1 MSILKVILYSPIN
14 NQRIIYKDTN
24 GVMTT
29 DIEDAYFHRC
39 HVRNFMP
46 GGCRIEVCQ
55 KTRDALNTLVKK
67 YDKATGSHIRK
78 LSGFISKLPDG
89 NCFYY
94 FNEEKTS
101 VVARK
106 TAILCIK
113 AIRQGMSW
121 NANLHN
127 MAFHYYLMMDI
138 YFTYMS
144 FGYDGIKVCVGEKE
158 NLNVCA
164 VSVAGECLMLLL
176 TTLHMPYRKVLETSC

>member
-78 LSGFISKLPDG
+78 LSDFISKLPDG

-101 VVARK
+101 VVAHK

-121 NANLHN
+121 NALLSQQFFNIASKGMFSWVVLTDCYISN
-127 MAFHYYLMMDI
+127 KYGQSVQSFFCAPITELCRV
-138 YFTYMS
+138 MS
-144 FGYDGIKVCVGEKE
+144 SFSAACS
-158 NLNVCA
+158 
-164 VSVAGECLMLLL
+164 VSDTL
-176 TTLHMPYRKVLETSC
+176 TRFAKS

>member
-67 YDKATGSHIRK
+67 YAK
-78 LSGFISKLPDG
+78 LQARTSVNWSGFISKLPDG

-94 FNEEKTS
+94 
-101 VVARK
+101 
-106 TAILCIK
+106 
-113 AIRQGMSW
+113 
-121 NANLHN
+121 
-127 MAFHYYLMMDI
+127 LMKKDI
-138 YFTYMS
+138 CS
-144 FGYDGIKVCVGEKE
+144 S
-158 NLNVCA
+158 A
-164 VSVAGECLMLLL
+164 
-176 TTLHMPYRKVLETSC
+176 

>member
-29 DIEDAYFHRC
+29 DIEDTYFHRC

-144 FGYDGIKVCVGEKE
+144 FGYDGIKVCVGEEERCKR
-158 NLNVCA
+158 VCRFCGRRMPD
-164 VSVAGECLMLLL
+164 VTS

>member
-24 GVMTT
+24 GIMTT
-29 DIEDAYFHRC
+29 DIEDTYFHRC

-144 FGYDGIKVCVGEKE
+144 F
-158 NLNVCA
+158 
-164 VSVAGECLMLLL
+164 
-176 TTLHMPYRKVLETSC
+176 